1 MTEDWSC
8 FQDDKDLALLVCE
21 SDREFSQTV
30 LLFLQLS
37 VEPDEWPS
45 GPQSTKV
52 LASGREI
59 PPSPGV
65 REEH

>member
-1 MTEDWSC
+1 MINLQVPEDWSC
-8 FQDDKDLALLVCE
+8 FQDDKDLALRVCG

-30 LLFLQLS
+30 FELFLQFP
-37 VEPDEWPS
+37 VEPDERPS
-45 GPQSTKV
+45 D
-52 LASGREI
+52 REI